1 MNESN
6 SIKVQKEA
14 ACEKAIKMGEQR
26 MLSLICIEEDT
37 DFSIRNQLI
46 KKEHGTLTIEP
57 LLVINYLPI

>member
-26 MLSLICIEEDT
+26 MVSLIYIEEDT
-37 DFSIRNQLI
+37 DFSMRNQLI
-46 KKEHGTLTIEP
+46 RKRAWN
-57 LLVINYLPI
+57 INH